1 MPTSPHQPPADELVP
16 PAESSLLRAAYKK
29 SGLTVAD
36 LASAT
41 GLSVGTVNIALSGI
55 RYRDGKAKI
64 AIPADRTLVKLAS
77 VLRIHP
83 EILRAHDRRRAAE
96 LLAEASEASSVTPIA
111 SDLDA
116 QAVAAGR
123 SALAR
128 QVLALFA
135 AEELRAELERR
146 DRAEH
151 DALDR
156 EAWDD
161 VAETLRSDQWPV

>member
-1 MPTSPHQPPADELVP
+1 M
-16 PAESSLLRAAYKK
+16 LRDAYKK

-36 LASAT
+36 LASST

-55 RYRDGKAKI
+55 RYRDGKAKV

-83 EILRAHDRRRAAE
+83 EVLRAHDRDRAAE
-96 LLAEASEASSVTPIA
+96 LLAEATDASAVSPIA

-151 DALDR
+151 NAIDR

-161 VAETLRSDQWPV
+161 VADTLRSDQWPV

>member
-1 MPTSPHQPPADELVP
+1 M
-16 PAESSLLRAAYKK
+16 LRNAYKK

-41 GLSVGTVNIALSGI
+41 GLSVGTVNIAMSGI
-55 RYRDGKAKI
+55 RYRDGKAKV

-77 VLRIHP
+77 VLRIQP
-83 EILRAHDRRRAAE
+83 EALRAHDRQRAAE
-96 LLAEASEASSVTPIA
+96 LLAEATDPSAVSPIA

-146 DRAEH
+146 GRAEH
-151 DALDR
+151 DAIDR

-161 VAETLRSDQWPV
+161 VADTLRSDQWPV

>member
-1 MPTSPHQPPADELVP
+1 MPTSQEPSESELVP
-16 PAESSLLRAAYKK
+16 PAESSMLRDAYKK

-55 RYRDGKAKI
+55 RYRDGRAKV
-64 AIPADRTLVKLAS
+64 AVPADRTLVKLAS

-83 EILRAHDRRRAAE
+83 EVLRAHDRQRASE
-96 LLAEASEASSVTPIA
+96 LLAEASEASAVSPIP
-111 SDLDA
+111 SDLNA
-116 QAVAAGR
+116 QAVVTGR

-151 DALDR
+151 ESIDR

-161 VAETLRSDQWPV
+161 VADTLRTDQWPG